1 MRDLADRVWGDHP
14 QVTVPCGP
22 VVTVRPL
29 VVRVIVHHHN
39 VFVKR
44 GVLRPDVE
52 SGVAVGGG
60 RGGRV
65 VNYTFEGFV
74 VSCVMEE

>member
-44 GVLRPDVE
+44 LVLRSDVE

-60 RGGRV
+60 RGR
-65 VNYTFEGFV
+65 NYTFEGFV